1 MLDAG
6 KFMRRRAVKRKRVL
20 RFWYVG
26 LLAAL
31 AIVVLA
37 GCGGGEATEAPADA
51 GESESYTSA
60 VLDTSYTDALNVST
74 QLVLG
79 TIRLEETEN
88 AVTPEQAAALLPL
101 WQALRGGVTAQ
112 AEVNAVLKQV
122 EGTMTEEQLAAIAAM
137 QLTREGLQAWMEEQG
152 LGVGGFR
159 GTDEDPDV
167 RATRRAE
174 FGDGE
179 MPPEMATRRA
189 EFENMS
195 DEEREA
201 MRATAQA
208 GGGFPGGAGAG
219 GRRGAGGRQFNFLLN
234 PLIELLEA
242 RAEEA

>member
-1 MLDAG
+1 
-6 KFMRRRAVKRKRVL
+6 MRVRTI
-20 RFWYVG
+20 G
-26 LLAAL
+26 LTLAL
-31 AIVVLA
+31 AVAVLA
-37 GCGGGEATEAPADA
+37 GCGGGEATEAPVDA

-79 TIRLEETEN
+79 TIRLEETES

-137 QLTREGLQAWMEEQG
+137 QLTQEDMRAWMEEQG
-152 LGVGGFR
+152 LGVGAGFR
-159 GTDEDPDV
+159 GADEDPDV
-167 RATRRAE
+167 RATRQAE
-174 FGDGE
+174 FGGGE

-195 DEEREA
+195 DEEREE

-208 GGGFPGGAGAG
+208 GGGFPGGTGAG
-219 GRRGAGGRQFNFLLN
+219 GRGGAGGRAFNFLLN
-234 PLIELLEA
+234 PLIELLTQ
-242 RAEEA
+242 RAAE